1 MAMKT
6 KLPVSAIAWLFGLF
20 ALFMGQRVLLGGN
33 LERIVSLLG
42 LLGLGG
48 ATILQAHRLRRSEDP
63 LTAHVHRTLALAGVL
78 GLFGILLCS
87 LTTDRFLGVMPWGE
101 DGSQTWTRILGVTW
115 PILLLIATLVVVMVD
130 VAHAQS
136 SRLVQPARIRHVR
149 DTAILIGLAIALV
162 FPANYLAIQKN
173 QRWDLT
179 YFKTTEA
186 GSATLNLVAGLQEP
200 VTVRIFQEPGSEV
213 TSELT
218 AYFEP
223 LASPMLI
230 VEVIDHAAEPLLVEQ
245 LDIPDNGYVALSVEP
260 TRSGSESE
268 QEAEDSPK
276 APQTESFQV
285 SGDWDRAKR
294 TLKRLDAEFHQALAE
309 ITKGERTL
317 YLSTG
322 HGELPLQGGKTPER
336 KMSNI
341 KKELQARGFTL
352 KNLDRA
358 DLLDQVP
365 EDAGVLMI
373 LGPRDPFVQ
382 AELNSVSD
390 FMDRGGAVLLSLEPD
405 MKNEPPRQANL
416 LDLFGLEQENGVIA
430 SDRGIIPRPPFPRPR
445 QADRINIISGTF
457 SSHPMTST
465 LSESAGSKKAGIL
478 FPRASAI
485 TKNSD
490 FEGKQTVTLRSRSD
504 AWMDMDGDLNLGED
518 EKKSVRNLATA
529 IESGNEIK
537 PWRAVV
543 LTSTEALSDFWT
555 RLSGGTR
562 ILMGD
567 SVAWLVGEEAETGEV
582 LIEEDPKIVHK
593 SEDDILWF
601 YGSVIFIPMLVFLAG
616 MLRLRRRNNNTA
628 MNTEGEA

>member
-1 MAMKT
+1 MKT
-6 KLPVSAIAWLFGLF
+6 SIPTCAISWLFGLF
-20 ALFMGQRVLLGGN
+20 ALFFGQRVLLGGS
-33 LERIVSLLG
+33 LENSVSFAG
-42 LLGLGG
+42 LLALGW
-48 ATILQAHRLRRSEDP
+48 AVAHQAHRLRRCKSP
-63 LTAHVHRTLALAGVL
+63 LTGSVHRTLALAGVL
-78 GLFGILLCS
+78 GLFSILLCA
-87 LTTDRFLGVMPWGE
+87 LTTVRFLEVMPWSE
-101 DGSQTWTRILGVTW
+101 DSLQTWTRVLGVTW
-115 PILLLIATLVVVMVD
+115 PILLLISTLVVVMVD
-130 VAHAQS
+130 IAHIQS
-136 SRLVQPARIRHVR
+136 PRLVQRARIRHVR

-162 FPANYLAIQKN
+162 FPANFLAIQKN
-173 QRWDLT
+173 KRWDLT

-186 GSATLNLVAGLQEP
+186 GSATLNLVASLQEP

-213 TSELT
+213 TAELT

-223 LASPMLI
+223 LASPMLR
-230 VEVIDHAAEPLLVEQ
+230 VEVIDHAAEPLLVEE
-245 LDIPDNGYVALSVEP
+245 LNIPDNGYVALSVEP
-260 TRSGSESE
+260 TVSGAEPNE
-268 QEAEDSPK
+268 EANDAAT

-322 HGELPLQGGKTPER
+322 HGELPLKGGKSPER

-352 KNLDRA
+352 KTLDRE

-365 EDAGVLMI
+365 DDAGVLMI

-382 AELNSVSD
+382 AELKSVSD

-405 MKNEPPRQANL
+405 MNSTPPRQAAL
-416 LDLFGLEQENGVIA
+416 LDLFGLEQESGVIA

-445 QADRINIISGTF
+445 QADRINIISGSF

-490 FEGKQTVTLRSRSD
+490 FAGKQTVTLRSRSD
-504 AWMDMDGDLNLGED
+504 AWMDLDGNLDLGED
-518 EKKSVRNLATA
+518 EKKTVRNLATA
-529 IESGNEIK
+529 IESGDENK
-537 PWRAVV
+537 AWRAVV
-543 LTSTEALSDFWT
+543 LTSTEALADFWT

-567 SVAWLVGEEAETGEV
+567 SVAWLVGEEATTGEV
-582 LIEEDPKIVHK
+582 LVEEDPKIVHK
-593 SEDDILWF
+593 SEDDVLWF

-616 MLRLRRRNNNTA
+616 MLRLRSRKNNA
-628 MNTEGEA
+628 VEDVGGEA